1 MWLISLPLISSK
13 GEQLE
18 VLWTALVD
26 MQMHKDDVIIQL
38 NISTSADKALGAGCS
53 LSTQGQM
60 LLLLLFKKYNILLS
74 IYHHFIILLLYYR

>member
-18 VLWTALVD
+18 VWTALVD
-26 MQMHKDDVIIQL
+26 MQMPKDDVIIQL

-60 LLLLLFKKYNILLS
+60 LLLLLFKK
-74 IYHHFIILLLYYR
+74 